1 MGSSRV
7 LVADI
12 DGTLLGDVDALE
24 RFAAWHAAHRAR
36 YRLVYATGRLRA
48 SLSEVIAES
57 ALPEPDVVIS
67 AVGTEIHDGRGR
79 PWPGWAEQFHGWDA
93 NAVRRR
99 LREFMWLELQPEEAQ
114 TRLKASYD
122 VLGLSASDR
131 TTIRRALARGGLD
144 ASIVYNSGLHLDV
157 LPSAAGKGNAA
168 RFVVDSWGV
177 ASDDVMV
184 FGDSGNDLDL
194 FQRGFRGTL
203 VANALPELSVAVGDD
218 AYRSPLAYA
227 AGVLDGI
234 RHWSGPDW
242 LDIQR

>member
-1 MGSSRV
+1 MGAGRV

-24 RFAAWHAAHRAR
+24 RFAVWHAAHRAR
-36 YRLVYATGRLRA
+36 YRLVYATGRLHP
-48 SLSEVIAES
+48 SLLEVIAGT
-57 ALPEPDVVIS
+57 ALPEPDVAIT
-67 AVGTEIHDGRGR
+67 AVGTEIHGGSGRQ
-79 PWPGWAEQFHGWDA
+79 WPGWAEQFDGWYA
-93 NAVRRR
+93 NAVRRT
-99 LREFMWLELQPEEAQ
+99 LRQFTWLELQPEEAQ

-122 VLGLSASDR
+122 VHGLSAPDR
-131 TTIRRALARGGLD
+131 STIRRALARAGLD
-144 ASIVYNSGLHLDV
+144 ASIAYSSGLHLDI

-177 ASDDVMV
+177 APDDVMV

-203 VANALPELSVAVGDD
+203 VANALPELSAAVGDD

-234 RHWSGPDW
+234 RRWSGA
-242 LDIQR
+242 